1 MKAKLYCAW
10 SERGGSCAR
19 GEVAVRIFIDA
30 LFICDLIMSFFIG
43 ALGSQVLIIYCFLTF
58 FNVFSK
64 KCTALPDERAA
75 RNCGGKDRAV
85 SSVD

>member
-10 SERGGSCAR
+10 SERGGSCVR

-43 ALGSQVLIIYCFLTF
+43 GFPLG
-58 FNVFSK
+58 
-64 KCTALPDERAA
+64 
-75 RNCGGKDRAV
+75 
-85 SSVD
+85 